1 MAGKMSRPGRCGLL
15 SPAHPP
21 GASRKVGRS
30 TTGRSS
36 GVSLRSTYTSPVVPE
51 GMAGDARCGPVSG
64 CPVPLPLAPPPVA
77 RRRCHP
83 ESVLSANRPPFPKLD
98 SAPVARTSV
107 LAPFTLTRLPV
118 PTSDWRLR
126 TEWFRGSSWGAPW
139 TRPVP
144 RCPWPPASRRLGAS
158 KLVLIRSPHRLPGA
172 RRFCAAP
179 PLAAPVARCSSLR
192 SVASRPVRSRLRR
205 VDSSR
210 FPLPSARR
218 LRSED
223 SVIQPRL
230 ACAPRYVAYLR
241 EPETPG
247 QGVFSNPQGYP
258 RTFSPIPRNL
268 VFVHCSYT
276 GMPPAVPSKSSPS
289 LTDPPPYG

>member
-1 MAGKMSRPGRCGLL
+1 MSRPGRCGWLA
-15 SPAHPP
+15 PAHPP

-64 CPVPLPLAPPPVA
+64 CPAPLPLAPPPVA
-77 RRRCHP
+77 RRRCRL

-98 SAPVARTSV
+98 PAPVARTSV

-118 PTSDWRLR
+118 PSLGGASDRRVL
-126 TEWFRGSSWGAPW
+126 GCSWGAP
-139 TRPVP
+139 V
-144 RCPWPPASRRLGAS
+144 ASAGAS
-158 KLVLIRSPHRLPGA
+158 LPVASGKPAARGLEALPLRSPPRLPGA
-172 RRFCAAP
+172 RRFRAAP

-192 SVASRPVRSRLRR
+192 SVASRPVRSRLRL
-205 VDSSR
+205 VDQSR

-223 SVIQPRL
+223 SVISPRL
-230 ACAPRYVAYLR
+230 ACAPRYVGYLR
-241 EPETPG
+241 ERITAG
-247 QGVFSNPQGYP
+247 QGVFLNPQGYP
-258 RTFSPIPRNL
+258 RTFSSIPRNL
-268 VFVHCSYT
+268 LFFHRSCT
-276 GMPPAVPSKSSPS
+276 GMSPD
-289 LTDPPPYG
+289 L